1 MNRHTLVKY
10 ISEYCHFQI
19 LVHSLT
25 DQFGT
30 DRTRGGIFLE
40 FYYPFPYTYLHSSDE
55 RYLKIIFIDDEGNMV
70 TETYYVKEEMTN
82 EEIEKQKKEDEKRKS
97 PAAKSNPAPKKI
109 ASKSSASAQKG
120 SMKQKSISSFFKPK
134 SK

>member
-1 MNRHTLVKY
+1 MFSYPPLAKLKRAPLYLVN
-10 ISEYCHFQI
+10 
-19 LVHSLT
+19 
-25 DQFGT
+25 
-30 DRTRGGIFLE
+30 
-40 FYYPFPYTYLHSSDE
+40 
-55 RYLKIIFIDDEGNMV
+55 IFIDDEGNMV

-109 ASKSSASAQKG
+109 TSKSSASAQKG